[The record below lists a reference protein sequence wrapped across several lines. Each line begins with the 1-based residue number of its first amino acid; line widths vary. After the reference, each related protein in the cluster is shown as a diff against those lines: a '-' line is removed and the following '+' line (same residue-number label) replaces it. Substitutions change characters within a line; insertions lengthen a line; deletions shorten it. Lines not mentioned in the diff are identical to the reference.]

1 MEKYTFG
8 FFLKAYR
15 QNKKINQKELAI
27 MLDMTQA
34 SVSNYELGKRHPDK
48 KTKEKILK
56 ILKVNDKKNNQT
68 LDKKKLLYKIKKID
82 DFNILADIQ
91 KYIDFFD

>member
-1 MEKYTFG
+1 
-8 FFLKAYR
+8 
-15 QNKKINQKELAI
+15 
-27 MLDMTQA
+27 MLNMTQA
-34 SVSNYELGKRHPDK
+34 SVSNYELGKRHPDV

-68 LDKKKLLYKIKKID
+68 LDKKKLLEKINKIN